1 MQKEYLI
8 YGACC
13 RTKFYVENRHVMR
26 KNASTFEGIFPK
38 IRPLKRPHFTTPHST
53 ILYQSQIAIIYFF
66 AIFPKI
72 IFQVLQQ
79 AQPFGLLG
87 AAQADGRGMRGKGQA
102 GG

>member
-1 MQKEYLI
+1 
-8 YGACC
+8 
-13 RTKFYVENRHVMR
+13 MR

-53 ILYQSQIAIIYFF
+53 ILYQSQIAIIYFL

-79 AQPFGLLG
+79 APLRQQGAGHDQEAALLPP
-87 AAQADGRGMRGKGQA
+87 RR
-102 GG
+102 